1 MSNLAENQE
10 QFSSG
15 ATQLQDAPF
24 IYVLEDDLDLQAI
37 LTHHLQKEGY
47 RVRCYSKAEDMIRF
61 VDATPELKPE
71 AFVVDINL
79 AGHMNGHEATRY
91 LRSRK
96 DTSKVPLIMLTARG
110 ETPDVVKGLNDG
122 ADDYIAKPFKMEVLL
137 ARLNSCLRRTKS
149 WQGPAISKKEK
160 INVSGIEIDP
170 VYHTVRVLDKDV
182 HLTVTEFGL
191 LSCLMARPNEVLS
204 REDLLLKIMGPNKVV
219 TGRTIDVHIR
229 ALREKLSRK
238 AKHVV
243 TVRGVGY
250 KFVP

>member
-1 MSNLAENQE
+1 MSNLAEKHDFNN
-10 QFSSG
+10 G
-15 ATQLQDAPF
+15 AVQTKDSPF

-71 AFVVDINL
+71 AFVIDINL

-96 DTSKVPLIMLTARG
+96 DTAKVPLLMLTARG
-110 ETPDVVKGLNDG
+110 ETNDIVKGLNDG
-122 ADDYIAKPFKMEVLL
+122 ADDYIPKPFKMEVLV
-137 ARLNSCLRRTKS
+137 ARLNSCMRRSKN
-149 WQGPAISKKEK
+149 WQGPANAKKEK
-160 INVSGIEIDP
+160 ISLAGIDIDP
-170 VYHTVRVLDKDV
+170 VYHTVQVQDRDV

-219 TGRTIDVHIR
+219 TGRTIDVHVR
-229 ALREKLSRK
+229 ALREKLQKK
-238 AKHVV
+238 ARHVQ